1 MPVPKAT
8 ENTITTFLKEELEK
22 LGVTAVPFI
31 SIDIPSEKGKERRE
45 VDIYCENSGVYL
57 CEAKF
62 TESEILEA
70 IEKCYN
76 DYLKHHKILG
86 ISGCFSLLYPDELS
100 KPMPPKYL
108 KELIPKKKFK
118 LIEMFPFEDKRKSF
132 HGKEGTLRE
141 IAERIAHHVL
151 TAPERVEPSIDWIIK
166 TLREAAQSIT
176 IGLRHIAGERFED
189 LFGGKWV
196 FENILQYE
204 KGEYPVEDLRLAAAY
219 LLVNQILF
227 YHVICSSNTIRDR
240 YGLSPIDEDKLTEPA
255 QLNWYFKRILD
266 VNYKAIFAYEVAS
279 KIPQGYVN
287 EVRRVICVVKALSP
301 EKVGGDLLG
310 TIFHDLV
317 PFEVRKSVAAFYT
330 NPLAAELLASLAIEK
345 PEVKVADLS
354 VGSGGLLVAAYRR
367 KKELLSR
374 FTGED
379 HRRFVEEELLGVDV
393 MPFAA
398 SLAACHLALQA
409 PEYFTDKVNIA
420 VWDSTALKP
429 GMKIPSV
436 ASVRYVVSGQTD
448 LSLFEKS
455 HEQNVGVVSLTEQG
469 HEIQLQKFDV
479 VIMNPPFTRQEKIK
493 SDISEEY
500 KKLLQERFDDYK
512 EYLHGQLGY
521 YGYFVLLADKFL
533 DEGGRMALVLPA
545 AFLRVRSAKGIRRFL
560 AENYTIE
567 YVIFGKLNFSDATW
581 RREILFVARK
591 GRSRKECIAARL
603 ARLPNSRDEA
613 REFAE
618 RIRGGESES
627 NEILTYKIKQDDFKQ
642 QVDWLKLF
650 PTESL
655 DIIERTIEEIAKRI
669 PLIRLGD
676 LLRSL
681 ESRLREGIESRRGV
695 SLHDVVIL
703 REEERARR
711 KKDRFVI
718 VRKGK
723 TFIKVKDRTLGKI
736 TTVQRS
742 RTAPALRSLSSLHA
756 MKLEEKVLDYLI
768 TDVSQEWAKYVKD
781 RMGNLIIHR
790 RPVLPAPGT
799 IHLCYYSETPVAPPG
814 TSWITRLDNESA
826 KIMCLWLNSS
836 LGIAQYLLRRVEDVW
851 ADMHKYILETLL
863 VPDLRSLK
871 REQKKQLLSLFK
883 EVASESFPPLIK
895 QFEGAEDALS
905 AQPNELKR
913 RSVRAYLD
921 VRLLEIMG
929 LDEKEIKDVL
939 KDLYNAMSEEFAML
953 KELMENEMEVKKV
966 EKA

>member
-1 MPVPKAT
+1 MPVPKPT
-8 ENTITTFLKEELEK
+8 ENTVTTFLKEELEK
-22 LGVTAVPFI
+22 LGVTAVPFV
-31 SIDIPSEKGKERRE
+31 SIDIPGKRGKERRE

-62 TESEILEA
+62 KESEILEA

-76 DYLKHHKILG
+76 DYLKHHKVLG
-86 ISGCFSLLYPDELS
+86 IHGCFSLLYPDELS
-100 KPMPPKYL
+100 KPIPPKYL

-118 LIEMFPFEDKRKSF
+118 LIEMFPPEDKRKSF
-132 HGKEGTLRE
+132 HVGREGTLRE

-176 IGLRHIAGERFED
+176 IGLRHIAGERLED

-240 YGLSPIDEDKLTEPA
+240 YSLSPIDEDKLTEPA
-255 QLNWYFKRILD
+255 QLNRYFKRIFD
-266 VNYKAIFAYEVAS
+266 VNYKAIFAYDVAS
-279 KIPQGYVN
+279 RIPPEYIS
-287 EVRRVICVVKALSP
+287 EVRRVICIVKALSP

-330 NPLAAELLASLAIEK
+330 NPLAAELLASLAIER
-345 PEVKVADLS
+345 PDVKVADLS

-374 FTGED
+374 FTEED

-420 VWDSTALKP
+420 VWDSTVLRP
-429 GMKIPSV
+429 GIKIPSV

-448 LSLFEKS
+448 LSLFEKP
-455 HEQNVGVVSLTEQG
+455 HERSAGVVSLTEQE
-469 HEIQLQKFDV
+469 HEIQLEKFDV

-500 KKLLQERFDDYK
+500 KKLLRERFDDYK

-521 YGYFVLLADKFL
+521 YGYFILLADRFL

-545 AFLRVRSAKGIRRFL
+545 AFLRVRSAEGIRRFL

-591 GRSRKECIAARL
+591 GRSEKECIAARL

-613 REFAE
+613 RKFAE
-618 RIRGGESES
+618 RIRGGESESES

-655 DIIERTIEEIAKRI
+655 DIMEGAMEEVIEKI
-669 PLIRLGD
+669 PLVRLGD
-676 LLRSL
+676 LGVK
-681 ESRLREGIESRRGV
+681 LREGIESRKGV
-695 SLHDVVIL
+695 KFHDVIIL

-711 KKDRFVI
+711 KEDKFVI
-718 VRKGK
+718 VREGK
-723 TFIKVKDRTLGKI
+723 
-736 TTVQRS
+736 
-742 RTAPALRSLSSLHA
+742 LSS
-756 MKLEEKVLDYLI
+756 
-768 TDVSQEWAKYVKD
+768 
-781 RMGNLIIHR
+781 R
-790 RPVLPAPGT
+790 
-799 IHLCYYSETPVAPPG
+799 
-814 TSWITRLDNESA
+814 
-826 KIMCLWLNSS
+826 
-836 LGIAQYLLRRVEDVW
+836 
-851 ADMHKYILETLL
+851 
-863 VPDLRSLK
+863 
-871 REQKKQLLSLFK
+871 
-883 EVASESFPPLIK
+883 
-895 QFEGAEDALS
+895 
-905 AQPNELKR
+905 
-913 RSVRAYLD
+913 
-921 VRLLEIMG
+921 
-929 LDEKEIKDVL
+929 
-939 KDLYNAMSEEFAML
+939 
-953 KELMENEMEVKKV
+953 
-966 EKA
+966 